1 MRKTLQVVLLLV
13 VTSILA
19 LAQEAPQLP
28 PAVSAEAKELVA
40 AWILADQNAAKTL
53 LARQEALF
61 ASAEGRAFLLA
72 REDRARQQA
81 ATNVKVTKQFPGYEI
96 DFAAGKLVLVK
107 QASPPVNDTP

>member
-19 LAQEAPQLP
+19 LAQEAPQP
-28 PAVSAEAKELVA
+28 PAASAEAKELVA

-61 ASAEGRAFLLA
+61 ASVEGRAFLLA